1 MEHMGYNKIQKGQV
15 KKSTLS
21 WLLEEIRGKRWI
33 VVLLTVLQIMHNT
46 LSVSYALIFRDLID
60 RAVGQQL
67 PGFYS
72 AMIQLVIVVA
82 FQIGIRGIVRYLE
95 EYTRSGME
103 NILKRRFLDVLLRKP
118 YIDVVDVHSGEW
130 MSRMTSDAAV
140 VADGVTQIV
149 PNLGGLAVRLLG
161 ALCLIVMLEPKVGL
175 LVMPAG
181 LAFAA
186 VIRLLRLVMKRLHRQ
201 VQEADAQVR
210 MLLQER
216 LDSQLILRAYDQQ
229 ERTGELASEKMLQ
242 HHRARLRRTAMSNLN
257 TIGFGMIMQGMY
269 LTGAFVSCLGII
281 QGTVSFG
288 TMTALLQL
296 IGLLQTPLSEFGRYF
311 NQWFAMLAS
320 ADRLKE
326 VGQLPEDCDVK
337 KPSVEQAE
345 DFYRREFTG
354 IEVDN
359 VSFSYLE
366 RGTDADRTRVT
377 IRNVSLQIHKGEF
390 VALVGSS
397 GSGKSTLLKLL
408 MGLFTPDSG
417 QIRFLREAP
426 LEPRVPEQ
434 GDSALFAYVPQGNQ
448 LMSGTVREVL
458 CWSDPQIMA
467 QDSRLWRALEVA
479 CAREFVEQMPGG
491 LDARLGEHGSGLS
504 EGQIQRLALAR
515 ALVSGRPILLLD
527 EATSSLD
534 ELTERR
540 VLDNL
545 RTMTGH
551 TLVLVTHRPR
561 ACEICD
567 RIVQL
572 KPGAGE

>member
-1 MEHMGYNKIQKGQV
+1 MEHMGYDKIQKGQV

-82 FQIGIRGIVRYLE
+82 FQIGIRGIIRYLE

-103 NILKRRFLDVLLRKP
+103 NILKRRFLNVLLRKP

-149 PNLGGLAVRLLG
+149 PNLGGLAMRLLG

-181 LAFAA
+181 LAFAV

-257 TIGFGMIMQGMY
+257 TIGFGVIMQGMY
-269 LTGAFVSCLGII
+269 LAGAFVSCLGII

-326 VGQLPEDCDVK
+326 VGQLPEDSDVK

>member
-1 MEHMGYNKIQKGQV
+1 MEHMGYDKIQKGQV

-181 LAFAA
+181 LAFAV

-257 TIGFGMIMQGMY
+257 TIGFGVIMQGMY
-269 LTGAFVSCLGII
+269 LAGAFVSCLGII

-345 DFYRREFTG
+345 DFYRREFSG
-354 IEVDN
+354 IDVDN

>member
-1 MEHMGYNKIQKGQV
+1 MEHMGYDKIQKGQV

-72 AMIQLVIVVA
+72 AMIQLVIVVV

-161 ALCLIVMLEPKVGL
+161 ALCLIVMLEPKFGL

-181 LAFAA
+181 LAFAV

-257 TIGFGMIMQGMY
+257 TIGFGVIMQGMY
-269 LTGAFVSCLGII
+269 LAGAFVSCLGII
-281 QGTVSFG
+281 QGSVSFG

-354 IEVDN
+354 IDVDN

-434 GDSALFAYVPQGNQ
+434 GDSALFSYVPQGNQ

-467 QDSRLWRALEVA
+467 QDPRLWRALEVA